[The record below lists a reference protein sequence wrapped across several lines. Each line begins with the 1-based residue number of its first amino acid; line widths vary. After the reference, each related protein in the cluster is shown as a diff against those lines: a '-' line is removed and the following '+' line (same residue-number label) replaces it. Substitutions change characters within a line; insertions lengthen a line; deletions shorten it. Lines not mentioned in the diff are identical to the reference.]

1 MKNKKDFD
9 CVEMKHHAAAKI
21 HKQISGLNKAEKL
34 EYWQKWYEKMPKIGV
49 SDKKTL
55 VPGVAETPGKEYG
68 K

>member
-21 HKQISGLNKAEKL
+21 HKQISGLNKTEKL
-34 EYWQKWYEKMPKIGV
+34 EYWQKWYEKMPGTAV
-49 SDKKTL
+49 RTKTL
-55 VPGVAETPGKEYG
+55 VPGVAETPEKKYG